1 MLFRDMR
8 FGMFI
13 HWGIYSVGAWH
24 EQEQWRY
31 PVDSGEYMKYAQQF
45 NPVLFDPE
53 QWLDLVEEAGMDYV
67 CFTTKHHDGFCMWD
81 TAYTDFTIMN
91 TSYGKDVL
99 KLLADACHRRG
110 IGLSLYYSV
119 PDWHHKNYPN
129 QGGSHELA
137 YPKPGDEPDEDK
149 YVEYVKNQLTELCT
163 NYGKIES
170 FFWDIPPV
178 RRDPS
183 LNEYIRKMQ
192 PGILINDRGY
202 DEGDFATP
210 ERSLPEGGRFERYT
224 EACQSVGWQAW
235 GYRKNEDYYSHKF
248 LMESIDIYMAMGGN
262 YLLNVGPKP
271 DGTIPP
277 EAQDSL
283 RAIGEWYKR
292 VKEALWAEP
301 ASHLIPSSQFLLT
314 AKDNTLYLH
323 FHKSPESNGLIL
335 ETIGKLPKSATVLN
349 NEQELY
355 AAFERMPT
363 LCSPPHAGRPVLH
376 LNRIPIDQLAG
387 EVIILKL
394 EFDDLAAAIQQNA
407 KISQQNRF

>member
-137 YPKPGDEPDEDK
+137 CPKPGDEPDEDK

-170 FFWDIPPV
+170 FFWDIPPA

-183 LNEYIRKMQ
+183 LNEYIREMQ

-248 LMESIDIYMAMGGN
+248 LMESIDTYMAMGGN

-314 AKDNTLYLH
+314 AKGNTLYLH

>member
-1 MLFRDMR
+1 MLFHDMR

-31 PVDSGEYMKYAQQF
+31 PVESEKYMKYADQF
-45 NPVLFDPE
+45 NPVSFDPE

-81 TAYTDFTIMN
+81 TAYTDFNIMN
-91 TSYGKDVL
+91 TPYGKDVL

-110 IGLSLYYSV
+110 IGFSLYYSV
-119 PDWHHKNYPN
+119 PDWYHKNYPN
-129 QGGSHELA
+129 QGRSHELA
-137 YPKPGDEPDEDK
+137 GPKQGDEPDEDK

-170 FFWDIPPV
+170 FFWDIPPE

-183 LNEYIRKMQ
+183 LNAYIRKMQ

-202 DEGDFATP
+202 DDGDFATP

-235 GYRKNEDYYSHKF
+235 GYRKNEDFYSHKF
-248 LMESIDIYMAMGGN
+248 LMESIDTYMAMGGN

-271 DGTIPP
+271 DGSIPP
-277 EAQDSL
+277 EARDSL

-314 AKDNTLYLH
+314 AKENTLYLH
-323 FHKSPESNGLIL
+323 FHKSPESNGMIL
-335 ETIGKLPKSATVLN
+335 ETIAKMPKYAMVLN
-349 NEQELY
+349 NGQELY
-355 AAFERMPT
+355 TAFEKMPT
-363 LCSPPHAGRPVLH
+363 LCAPPNVGQPVLH
-376 LNRIPIDQLAG
+376 INRIPVDQLAG
-387 EVIILKL
+387 EVIVLKL